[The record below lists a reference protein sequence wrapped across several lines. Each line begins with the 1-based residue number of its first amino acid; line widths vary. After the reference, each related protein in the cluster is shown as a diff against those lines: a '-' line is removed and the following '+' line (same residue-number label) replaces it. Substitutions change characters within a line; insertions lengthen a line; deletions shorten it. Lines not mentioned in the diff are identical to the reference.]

1 MKKIKILSVLLALL
15 LLMLQLAAC
24 NSTKDDENNNDTPTP
39 GISPEGS
46 TPSDD
51 SNSPEEETSPEGTD
65 FYFSALSDGTY
76 AVYIDAS
83 STATKLT
90 LPTTYE
96 DKKVTKFGGFL
107 GQKIYLTDLTVPA
120 EIKVIDYKFNSL
132 HDWENVNVHVSNLS
146 HWFEADVDLPSDI
159 NLYVG
164 DEKIVGQLV
173 VPEGITVI
181 KQGTVIP
188 KNIVSIT
195 LPSTITRIDAGK
207 FYSIREVINYS
218 SLNIKVGA
226 QSNGGIAKDAL
237 YVHNE
242 QTSKLEFIDGFVF
255 AEDKAI
261 AYVGESTDLV
271 FPEHDEKTYIVDEV
285 FFSTIQDVTS
295 IVFSD
300 SVLKIGSFAFAYC
313 ESLTSVTIS
322 SSITEIGK
330 GAFEGCES
338 LEEVIFMDTDG
349 WCYNALLTENH
360 EQAFEPE
367 AIMNLDDKIISAMNL
382 KYILCNET
390 WFKIQPEQQ

>member
-1 MKKIKILSVLLALL
+1 MKKIKVLSVLLALL
-15 LLMLQLAAC
+15 LLVFQLAAC
-24 NSTKDDENNNDTPTP
+24 NTTQDNENNT
-39 GISPEGS
+39 GISTPDILPEDS
-46 TPSDD
+46 TPAED
-51 SNSPEEETSPEGTD
+51 SKAPEEQPPKENSD

-76 AVYIDAS
+76 AVYVATN

-90 LPTTYE
+90 LPTIYE
-96 DKKVTKFGGFL
+96 GKNVTKFGGFL
-107 GQKIYLTDLTVPA
+107 GEKIYLTDLTIPE

-132 HDWENVNVHVSNLS
+132 HDWENVNVHISNLS

-159 NLYVG
+159 NLYVNN
-164 DEKIVGQLV
+164 EKIVGKLV
-173 VPEGITVI
+173 VPDGITVI

-195 LPSTITRIDAGK
+195 LPSTLLRIEAGK

-218 SLNIKVGA
+218 SLNIKAGA

-255 AEDKAI
+255 SENKAI
-261 AYVGESTDLV
+261 AYVGDSTDLV
-271 FPEHDEKTYIVDEV
+271 FPEHDGIAYTVDEV
-285 FFSTIQDVTS
+285 FFCTIEDITS
-295 IVFSD
+295 IVFSN

-313 ESLTSVTIS
+313 DSLKSVTIS

-330 GAFEGCES
+330 GAFEGCEA
-338 LEEVIFMDTDG
+338 LEEAIFMDADG

-367 AIMNLDDKIISAMNL
+367 AIVSLDDKILAAMDL